1 MKKMKKTWTIGT
13 RGSKLALK
21 QTEIVVRALASLYPG
36 TEFPVKTIRTKGDT
50 VWDRPLHLIGGKG
63 LFVKEIEDELL
74 KGSIDMAVHSVKD
87 MPSELEDGLI
97 LGAVLKRE
105 DPRDAFISLA
115 YNTLEAVHAL
125 SKIGTSSLR
134 RKAQILRLNKEI
146 EVVPLRGNVDTR
158 IRKLRARS
166 LDGII
171 LAYAGVKRMGF
182 TEHIREIISPDIM
195 VPSAG
200 QGAIGIEVRNEDE
213 VMELLGPI
221 NDPVSAEE
229 ISIERELLGKI
240 GGGCQ
245 VPLGIHGNISD
256 RALTLYVSMGEENGR
271 MYVHEKN
278 TYPKEQADRAVQEA
292 LDKIKPFL
300 NKS

>member
-1 MKKMKKTWTIGT
+1 MKKTWIIGT

-21 QTEIVVRALASLYPG
+21 QTEIVVKQLKSLYPDR
-36 TEFPVKTIRTKGDT
+36 EFLIKTIKTKGDT
-50 VWDRPLHLIGGKG
+50 IWDKPLHLVGGKG

-74 KGSIDMAVHSVKD
+74 NKSIDMAVHSAKD
-87 MPSELEDGLI
+87 LPAALEDGLI

-105 DPRDAFISLA
+105 DPRDVFISLTH
-115 YNTLEAVHAL
+115 NTLDAVPVR

-134 RKAQILRLNKEI
+134 RKAQILRLYSEI
-146 EVVPLRGNVDTR
+146 QVVPLRGNVDTR
-158 IRKLRARS
+158 IRKLKAQS

-182 TEHIREIISPDIM
+182 LEYIREIIPLDIM

-200 QGAIGIEVRNEDE
+200 QGAIGIEIDNENE
-213 VMELLGPI
+213 VVELLKPI
-221 NDPVSAEE
+221 NDPISSEE

-245 VPLGIHGNISD
+245 IPLGIHAHIIDQSV
-256 RALTLYVSMGEENGR
+256 TLYISMGEENGR
-271 MYVHEKN
+271 TCVHEN
-278 TYPKEQADRAVQEA
+278 YTYRREQAGLAIKDVF
-292 LDKIKPFL
+292 DKLKPFII
-300 NKS
+300 

>member
-1 MKKMKKTWTIGT
+1 MKKMKKTLIIGT

-21 QTEIVVRALASLYPG
+21 QTEIVVKALASLYPDK
-36 TEFPVKTIRTKGDT
+36 ELSVKTIKTKGDT
-50 VWDRPLHLIGGKG
+50 IWDRPLHLVGGKG

-74 KGSIDMAVHSVKD
+74 NGSIDMAVHSVKD
-87 MPSELEDGLI
+87 LPAALEDGLA

-105 DPRDAFISLA
+105 DPKDAFISLA
-115 YNTLEAVHAL
+115 YGTLDAVPAR

-134 RKAQILRLNKEI
+134 RKAQILRLKNGI
-146 EVVPLRGNVDTR
+146 QVIPLRGNVETR
-158 IRKLRARS
+158 IRKLRTQS

-182 TEHIREIISPDIM
+182 IEHIREIIPLDIM

-200 QGAIGIEVRNEDE
+200 QGAIGVEIRNENDS
-213 VMELLGPI
+213 MELLKPI
-221 NDPVSAEE
+221 NDPVSSEE

-245 VPLGIHGNISD
+245 IPLGIHANITD
-256 RALTLYVSMGEENGR
+256 QTLTLYVSMGEENGR
-271 MYVHEKN
+271 TYVHEKN
-278 TYPKEQADRAVQEA
+278 TYPRKQASLAIKEA
-292 LDKIKPFL
+292 LDKLKPFL
-300 NKS
+300 V

>member
-1 MKKMKKTWTIGT
+1 MKKIWTIGT

-21 QTEIVVRALASLYPG
+21 QTEIVVRALSSLYPG
-36 TEFPVKTIRTKGDT
+36 MEFPVKTIKTKGDT
-50 VWDRPLHLIGGKG
+50 IWDRPLHLIGGKG

-74 KGSIDMAVHSVKD
+74 RGSIDMAVHSVKD
-87 MPSELEDGLI
+87 LPSELEDGLI

-105 DPRDAFISLA
+105 DPRDAFISLG
-115 YNTLEAVHAL
+115 YNRLEAVPPL

-134 RKAQILRLNKEI
+134 RKAQILRLKKEI
-146 EVVPLRGNVDTR
+146 EVIPLRGNVDTR
-158 IRKLRARS
+158 IRKLKTQS

-171 LAYAGVKRMGF
+171 LACAGVKRMGF
-182 TEHIREIISPDIM
+182 TEHIREIIPVDIM

-200 QGAIGIEVRNEDE
+200 QGAIGIEVRYDNNE
-213 VMELLGPI
+213 VIQLLSPV

-245 VPLGIHGNISD
+245 IPLGIHANIKERS
-256 RALTLYVSMGEENGR
+256 LTLYLSMGGENGR
-271 MYVHEKN
+271 TFVHEKE
-278 TYPKEQADRAVQEA
+278 TYRREQAADAVREA
-292 LDKIKPFL
+292 HNKIKPFL
-300 NKS
+300 A

>member
-1 MKKMKKTWTIGT
+1 MKKMKKTWTVGT

-21 QTEIVVRALASLYPG
+21 QTEIVVRALSSLYPG
-36 TEFPVKTIRTKGDT
+36 WEFAVKTIKTKGDAI
-50 VWDRPLHLIGGKG
+50 WDRPLHLVGGKG

-87 MPSELEDGLI
+87 LPSELEDGLV

-105 DPRDAFISLA
+105 DPRDVFISTAHDAIESLPP
-115 YNTLEAVHAL
+115 L

-134 RKAQILRLNKEI
+134 RKAQILRLKSGI
-146 EVVPLRGNVDTR
+146 QVVPLRGNVDTR
-158 IRKLRARS
+158 IRKLRDHS

-171 LAYAGVKRMGF
+171 LAYAGAKRMGF
-182 TEHIREIISPDIM
+182 IEHVREIIPLDIM

-200 QGAIGIEVRNEDE
+200 QGAIGIEVRNKDE
-213 VMELLGPI
+213 AMDLLGPV

-229 ISIERELLGKI
+229 VSIERKLLGRI

-245 VPLGIHGNISD
+245 VPLGIHANIKDGILS
-256 RALTLYVSMGEENGR
+256 LYVSMGEENGR

-278 TYPKEQADRAVQEA
+278 TYPKEQADRAIKEA
-292 LDKIKPFL
+292 LDKLKPFL
-300 NKS
+300 F

>member
-1 MKKMKKTWTIGT
+1 MMKKMKKTWTIGT

-21 QTEIVVRALASLYPG
+21 QTEIVVRALTSLYPG
-36 TEFPVKTIRTKGDT
+36 REFAVKTIKTKGDT
-50 VWDRPLHLIGGKG
+50 IWDRPLHLVGGKG

-87 MPSELEDGLI
+87 LPSELEDGLI

-105 DPRDAFISLA
+105 DPRDAFISTA
-115 YNTLEAVHAL
+115 YNTIESVPPL

-134 RKAQILRLNKEI
+134 RKAQILRLKSGI
-146 EVVPLRGNVDTR
+146 QIVPLRGNVDTR
-158 IRKLRARS
+158 IRKLRAHS

-182 TEHIREIISPDIM
+182 IEHIREIIPLDIM

-200 QGAIGIEVRNEDE
+200 QGAIGIEVREDDE
-213 VMELLGPI
+213 AIELLESV
-221 NDPVSAEE
+221 NDTVSAEE
-229 ISIERELLGKI
+229 VSIERELLGKI

-245 VPLGIHGNISD
+245 IPLGIHANIRD
-256 RALTLYVSMGEENGR
+256 GALSLYVSMGEENGR
-271 MYVHEKN
+271 IYVHEKN

-300 NKS
+300 L